1 MFYSKPFLKWAGGKT
16 RVLKNIKSLLPKGER
31 LIEPFCG
38 SGAVFLNTDYK
49 EYLVSDINADLINL
63 FKALQKEGI
72 QFINYCKAFF
82 VPEYNTKEKYIQ
94 LRATFNSTKD
104 TRLKSAL
111 FIYLNRHGFNG
122 LCRYNST
129 GGFNVPFGKYTKPY
143 FPEKEMMLFHTK
155 SKSVTFLNTDFRNIS
170 NKLNAGDVVYCDP
183 PYVPLTDTANF
194 TSYSKDSFGNKDQE
208 ELSLWAETNSKKG
221 IPVLISNH
229 DTPVTRA
236 IYKNASS
243 IKAIKV
249 QRHISCDGKNRH
261 TAKELLVLY
270 REKI

>member
-1 MFYSKPFLKWAGGKT
+1 
-16 RVLKNIKSLLPKGER
+16 
-31 LIEPFCG
+31 
-38 SGAVFLNTDYK
+38 
-49 EYLVSDINADLINL
+49 
-63 FKALQKEGI
+63 
-72 QFINYCKAFF
+72 
-82 VPEYNTKEKYIQ
+82 
-94 LRATFNSTKD
+94 
-104 TRLKSAL
+104 
-111 FIYLNRHGFNG
+111 
-122 LCRYNST
+122 
-129 GGFNVPFGKYTKPY
+129 
-143 FPEKEMMLFHTK
+143 MMLFHTK

-229 DTPVTRA
+229 DTPVTIA